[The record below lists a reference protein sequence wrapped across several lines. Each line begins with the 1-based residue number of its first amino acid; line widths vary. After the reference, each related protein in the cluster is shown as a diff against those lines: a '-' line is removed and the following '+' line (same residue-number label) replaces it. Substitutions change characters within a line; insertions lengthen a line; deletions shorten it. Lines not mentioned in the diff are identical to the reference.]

1 MKLILPDVYTFTGLL
16 AGRVYA
22 ITTGNEITLIDTSI
36 TSAAPKILKQL
47 QTAGYQPEQV
57 RRILI
62 THAHSDHV
70 GSLPALQAAT
80 GAQVYASTID
90 TPVVEGREI
99 FTANPNSPLP
109 KPGKP
114 FPGTP
119 VDVQLNDGDT
129 LPDVLGGLQVVFT
142 PGHSPGHI
150 AFWQP
155 EQRLLFGGDVM
166 FHVWGI
172 TQPPD
177 AFTVDPAQNRQSIAR
192 VEQLQPQVV
201 CFGHGEP
208 LHDAAPAISAFARKL
223 GVI

>member
-22 ITTGNEITLIDTSI
+22 ITTGDEITLIDTSI

-47 QTAGYQPEQV
+47 QAAGYQPEQV

-62 THAHSDHV
+62 THAHPDHV
-70 GSLPALQAAT
+70 GSLPALKAAT
-80 GAQVYASTID
+80 GAQVYVSVQD

-99 FTANPNSPLP
+99 FTTNPNTPMP
-109 KPGKP
+109 KPRKP

-119 VDVQLNDGDT
+119 VDVQLSDGDVI
-129 LPDVLGGLQVVFT
+129 PDALGGLQVVFT

-155 EQRLLFGGDVM
+155 EQRVLFVGDVL
-166 FHVWGI
+166 FHLWGI

-177 AFTVDPAQNRQSIAR
+177 AFTVDPARNRQSIAR

-208 LHDAAPAISAFARKL
+208 LHNAAPAISAFARKIGIL
-223 GVI
+223 